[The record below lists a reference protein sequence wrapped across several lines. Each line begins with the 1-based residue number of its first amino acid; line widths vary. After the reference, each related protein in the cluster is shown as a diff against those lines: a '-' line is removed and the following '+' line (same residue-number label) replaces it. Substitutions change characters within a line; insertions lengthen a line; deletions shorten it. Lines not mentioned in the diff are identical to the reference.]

1 MLSKR
6 KNKIFHPVLSLKFK
20 TAPWQYIQ
28 EHMESAGPSEGS
40 ALLAVLSEARLLFR
54 ALGLDEFAVKTC
66 DIAQ

>member
-20 TAPWQYIQ
+20 TTPWQYRQ

-40 ALLAVLSEARLLFR
+40 ALFICITEARLLFR